1 MMREFLKVDCE
12 GWGKNKQEGF
22 KMPLVLCCLCVCLHF
37 YISHA
42 FTHNLN
48 TISPL
53 AKRVGVRKTKLRE
66 WTNWEI
72 KSAVEFLV
80 DCVLLQQKCFFCVFR
95 IMLYL
100 QCLICCTCVCVFDIK
115 SINIDFFFILKYLN
129 SFNYCFNHSAFSE
142 QKKSCPKLEIILTQ
156 KVAPNLFLLWNF
168 GKIWEQ
174 WFATSKESER

>member
-100 QCLICCTCVCVFDIK
+100 QCLICCTCVCVCVRYKIYKYWFLLYIK
-115 SINIDFFFILKYLN
+115 VSKQLQLLFQ
-129 SFNYCFNHSAFSE
+129 SFGFLRTKKKLSKTRNYSHT
-142 QKKSCPKLEIILTQ
+142 KSCSKFI
-156 KVAPNLFLLWNF
+156 
-168 GKIWEQ
+168 
-174 WFATSKESER
+174 FAMKFWQNMRTVICYI